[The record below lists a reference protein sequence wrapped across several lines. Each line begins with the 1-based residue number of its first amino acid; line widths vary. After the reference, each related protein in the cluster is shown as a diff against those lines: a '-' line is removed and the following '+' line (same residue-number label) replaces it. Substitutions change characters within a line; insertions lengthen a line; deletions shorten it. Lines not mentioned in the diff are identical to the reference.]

1 LEENLLTL
9 GEESRILNPVT
20 PQSCSDFCS
29 EKKYTFF
36 ILKYEYVFIVLVYNN
51 INIIF
56 KIFSKNINLKTQI
69 VL

>member
-1 LEENLLTL
+1 MEENLLTL

-29 EKKYTFF
+29 EKQYTFF
-36 ILKYEYVFIVLVYNN
+36 ILKHEYVLVVLFYNI

-56 KIFSKNINLKTQI
+56 KIFS
-69 VL
+69 